1 MTPLRAGALG
11 VSTVAVVGAV
21 AVGSGLVPGLGDG
34 FGFTDDGPATSV
46 RAEDSA
52 SGTPG
57 ASEGAGERDGE
68 GASRGEARSA
78 SPSAEPS
85 TSAKPSETPSKKP
98 AEQSSAPPETK
109 RPAEPEPDRTTKP
122 APTPAAPKPEA
133 PPSKA
138 PTTPGDSGVHSAAE
152 ARVLALV
159 NQERGRAGCGPVRAD
174 AELAKLAGDY
184 SRDMA
189 VRGFFSHTDPDG
201 RSPWD
206 RADDAG
212 VDHMGGENIAR
223 GQADA
228 EAVMDA
234 WMNSTGHRD
243 NILNC
248 DFTTLGVGAH
258 FAGGGPWW
266 TQAFGY

>member
-1 MTPLRAGALG
+1 M
-11 VSTVAVVGAV
+11 STVAVVGAV
-21 AVGSGLVPGLGDG
+21 AVGSGLVSGLGDG
-34 FGFTDDGPATSV
+34 FGLTDDGPATSV

-98 AEQSSAPPETK
+98 AKKSSAPPETK

-133 PPSKA
+133 PTSKA

-159 NQERGRAGCGPVRAD
+159 NRERGRAGCSPVRAD

-189 VRGFFSHTDPDG
+189 ARGFFSHTDPDG

>member
-1 MTPLRAGALG
+1 M
-11 VSTVAVVGAV
+11 STVAVVGAV
-21 AVGSGLVPGLGDG
+21 AVGSGVVPGLGDG
-34 FGFTDDGPATSV
+34 FGLTDDGPATSV

-57 ASEGAGERDGE
+57 ASEGAGEREGE

-85 TSAKPSETPSKKP
+85 TSTKPSEKPAKEPSKKP
-98 AEQSSAPPETK
+98 SAPPEAK

-122 APTPAAPKPEA
+122 TPAAPKPET
-133 PPSKA
+133 PKPKA

-159 NQERGRAGCGPVRAD
+159 NQERGRAGCSPVRAD

-184 SRDMA
+184 SKDMA

-248 DFTTLGVGAH
+248 AFTTLGVGAH